1 MTMRRKAG
9 MRVVACW
16 IVALSFP
23 FVPVRVLHA
32 QVQVIT
38 AEEIA
43 QAGVARLSDIFDLLD
58 SWTAISTDGY
68 AWDVSAAGL
77 APYQDASW
85 LLLVDDVPM
94 DLRVLGRQNI
104 NTLALSITQVDSIT
118 VISRPAI
125 IAGRFA
131 PAGVVHIHTRRPL
144 TGAEVRGHVSGG
156 NETGDPG
163 PYRYTELATP
173 NVDRIGPVFQ
183 GSASAAGSRWG
194 LRVQGKADEHHATDE
209 RIRQRVFTLY
219 EGVRAPQL
227 LHKSARADAEIRG
240 VRGFHRIFGAIS
252 RFQDL
257 LFFDPLGLELPANH
271 NQFRG
276 GVTGRFGSGTKIAA
290 RYRAMGFRSQV
301 ADRQNRRGVSAYW
314 QQDGMSGMTA
324 LDLRHGS
331 WQTTFGTGMD
341 IFRTQFIGQ
350 SGRHA
355 LRVFR
360 FHGSIHRLLG
370 RRARVTGEFAG
381 SMASGAFGYGGLV
394 TLTGS
399 LGGGIM
405 AEITGTLAQLEEEQ
419 GIWYWIREGYMAPG
433 ATGAAMP
440 AEFGVSRTVTAD
452 LRLSRSFSDAARVT
466 VSAGVRNIDGA
477 TLTTRTAR
485 WDAATTGFQ
494 TATTVHTGVSGRT
507 VRFGLAADIQP
518 HSSLGLRLVYT
529 RLGVM
534 SGDVVFREVWRR
546 HPGYRAGATIRYAPD
561 GRFTLYGR
569 LRVDGSSSW
578 AGYRVAAQDSEGRY
592 MAYVPAAWLLDV
604 TAKKRF
610 WRDHLR
616 MGVTLRNMLNQE
628 HRTHPAG
635 AITNMA
641 LYFHAEFF
649 FGVRS
654 SGR

>member
-1 MTMRRKAG
+1 
-9 MRVVACW
+9 MRVVVCW
-16 IVALSFP
+16 IVALSFS
-23 FVPVRVLHA
+23 FAPVRLLYA

-43 QAGVARLSDIFDLLD
+43 QAGAARLSDVFDLLD
-58 SWTAISTDGY
+58 GWTASSTDGY

-118 VISRPAI
+118 VISRPAV

-131 PAGVVHIHTRRPL
+131 PAGVVHIHTRRPMV
-144 TGAEVRGHVSGG
+144 GAEIRAHVSGG

-163 PYRYTELATP
+163 PFRYTELATP
-173 NVDRIGPVFQ
+173 NVDRIGPAFQ
-183 GSASAAGSRWG
+183 GSASVTGSRWS

-209 RIRQRVFTLY
+209 RIRQRVVTLY
-219 EGVRAPQL
+219 EGERAPRL
-227 LHKSARADAEIRG
+227 LYKSARADSEIRG
-240 VRGFHRIFGAIS
+240 MRGYHRVFGAIS

-271 NQFRG
+271 NQFHG
-276 GVTGRFGSGTKIAA
+276 GITGRFGSGAPIAA
-290 RYRAMGFRSQV
+290 RYRTTVFRSQV

-324 LDLRHGS
+324 VDVRRGA
-331 WQTTFGTGMD
+331 WQATFGAGMD
-341 IFRTQFIGQ
+341 FFRTQFIGQ

-360 FHGSIHRLLG
+360 FHGSMDRLLG
-370 RRARVTGEFAG
+370 RNTRVTGEWAG
-381 SMASGAFGYGGLV
+381 NMASGALSYGALV
-394 TLTGS
+394 TLAGS
-399 LGGGIM
+399 LGGGVM
-405 AEITGTLAQLEEEQ
+405 AAITGTFAQLEEGQ

-440 AEFGVSRTVTAD
+440 AEFGASRTATAD
-452 LRLSRSFSDAARVT
+452 LRLTRSFSNTARVT
-466 VSAGVRNIDGA
+466 FSVGVRNVDGA
-477 TLTTRTAR
+477 TLSTRVAR

-507 VRFGLAADIQP
+507 MRFGLTAEMQLL
-518 HSSLGLRLVYT
+518 SSLGLRLAYA
-529 RLGVM
+529 RLGIV
-534 SGDVVFREVWRR
+534 SGDAVFQEVWRR

-578 AGYRVAAQDSEGRY
+578 EGYRAAAQDSEGRY
-592 MAYVPAAWLLDV
+592 MAYVPAAWLLGV

-616 MGVTLRNMLNQE
+616 MGITLRNMLNQE
-628 HRTHPAG
+628 YRTHPAG

-641 LYFHAEFF
+641 LHFQVEVF
-649 FGVRS
+649 FGA
-654 SGR
+654 GR

>member
-9 MRVVACW
+9 MCVVVCW
-16 IVALSFP
+16 ITALSFS
-23 FVPVRVLHA
+23 FAPVRLLHA

-58 SWTAISTDGY
+58 GWTASSTDGY
-68 AWDVSAAGL
+68 AWDVSAMGL

-85 LLLVDDVPM
+85 LLLVDDVPL

-104 NTLALSITQVDSIT
+104 NTLALSITQVDSIS
-118 VISRPAI
+118 VISRPAV

-131 PAGVVHIHTRRPL
+131 PAGVIHIHTRRPVM
-144 TGAEVRGHVSGG
+144 GAEIRGHVSGG

-163 PYRYTELATP
+163 PFRYTELATP

-183 GSASAAGSRWG
+183 GSASAAGSPWS

-209 RIRQRVFTLY
+209 HIRQRVFTLY
-219 EGVRAPQL
+219 EGVRAPRL
-227 LHKSARADAEIRG
+227 LHRSAWADAEIRG
-240 VRGFHRIFGAIS
+240 MRGRHRIFGAIS

-257 LFFDPLGLELPANH
+257 LFFDPLGLELPVNH
-271 NQFRG
+271 NQVQG
-276 GVTGRFGSGTKIAA
+276 GVTGRIGSGAKIAT

-301 ADRQNRRGVSAYW
+301 ADRQNRRGASAYW
-314 QQDGMSGMTA
+314 QQDGMSGMTEVDVRRGA
-324 LDLRHGS
+324 
-331 WQTTFGTGMD
+331 WQATVGAGMD
-341 IFRTQFIGQ
+341 FFRTQFIGH

-360 FHGSIHRLLG
+360 FHGSMNRSLG
-370 RRARVTGEFAG
+370 QQARITGELAG
-381 SMASGAFGYGGLV
+381 SMASGAFGYGALV
-394 TLTGS
+394 TVTGS
-399 LGGGIM
+399 LGAGVM
-405 AEITGTLAQLEEEQ
+405 AEITGTLAQLEEGH
-419 GIWYWIREGYMAPG
+419 GIWYWIREGYMAPS
-433 ATGAAMP
+433 AAGAALP
-440 AEFGVSRTVTAD
+440 SEFGVSRTTTAD
-452 LRLSRSFSDAARVT
+452 LRLTRSFFNAARVT
-466 VSAGVRNIDGA
+466 VSASVRNVDGA
-477 TLTTRTAR
+477 MLSTRAAR
-485 WDAATTGFQ
+485 WDASTTGFQ
-494 TATTVHTGVSGRT
+494 TATTVHAGVSGRT
-507 VRFGLAADIQP
+507 MRLGLSAEIQP
-518 HSSLGLRLVYT
+518 LSSLGLRLAYAQ
-529 RLGVM
+529 LGVM
-534 SGDVVFREVWRR
+534 SGDAVFREVWRR

-569 LRVDGSSSW
+569 LRVDGSSGW
-578 AGYRVAAQDSEGRY
+578 EGYRYAAQESEGRY

-616 MGVTLRNMLNQE
+616 MGVTLRNMLNRE

-641 LYFHAEFF
+641 LHFHAEFF
-649 FGVRS
+649 FGA
-654 SGR
+654 GR